1 MASLTE
7 DILDFAK
14 IEADMFNLNEKPFE
28 IGDLIKEIEFIF
40 ENQWAQKGLWL
51 RFECDEELR
60 RTIFESDSDRIW
72 QVLLNLISNSF
83 KFTNYGGITVNFEY
97 IQCYRENNSRF
108 LKIKVVDTGVG
119 ISDNDQ
125 KGLFQVFGMVHK
137 YRDEFNMKGAGLGLT
152 ISQKLVKMLG
162 GKIKME
168 SVVGFGTTVTF
179 TIKEKNSFNND
190 EENKISHRREE
201 SKYQCISRLNNVHL
215 VLFTLI

>member
-14 IEADMFNLNEKPFE
+14 IEVDMFNLNEKPFE

-60 RTIFESDSDRIW
+60 RTIFDSDSDRIR
-72 QVLLNLISNSF
+72 QIFMNLISNSF
-83 KFTNYGGITVNFEY
+83 KFTLQGGITITIDLLIDN
-97 IQCYRENNSRF
+97 ISMSRF
-108 LKIKVVDTGVG
+108 LKIKVIDTGIG
-119 ISDNDQ
+119 ISKADS
-125 KGLFQVFGMVHK
+125 KGLFQVFGMIHK
-137 YRDEFNMKGAGLGLT
+137 HRGELNIKGTGLGLT

-168 SVVGFGTTVTF
+168 STVGFGTIVTF
-179 TIKEKNSFNND
+179 TIKENSSSQW
-190 EENKISHRREE
+190 IEE
-201 SKYQCISRLNNVHL
+201 SKFANLEEIKSNNKNCLANKHNVNTFMLH
-215 VLFTLI
+215 